1 MSEKLIGIGSEVDQ
15 WSLSHRSQT
24 PNNNNKSIVNVYI
37 WVGDWSSG
45 NVEIER
51 REPTLFR
58 MLMM

>member
-1 MSEKLIGIGSEVDQ
+1 MSEKLIGTGSEADQ